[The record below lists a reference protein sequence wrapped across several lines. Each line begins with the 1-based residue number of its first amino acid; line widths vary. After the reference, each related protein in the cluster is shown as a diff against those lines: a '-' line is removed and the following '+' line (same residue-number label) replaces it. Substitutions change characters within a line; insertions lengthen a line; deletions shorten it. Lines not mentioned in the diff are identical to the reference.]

1 MDKKGTVKMI
11 GPNGKISYCS
21 EQVANSGAAAAIGF
35 RRYVDTIPQPAYQ
48 VDSSEDYQKEQPR
61 RGRPK
66 KVKNGSE
73 A

>member
-1 MDKKGTVKMI
+1 MNKKGLVKMI

-48 VDSSEDYQKEQPR
+48 VDPSEDQKEQPR